1 MSSVQTEFKD
11 PVAGIKAIANAF
23 VELVYQSG
31 PEPVLRHLIDA
42 AVSLFLK
49 GHGHDA

>member
-31 PEPVLRHLIDA
+31 PGTRVA
-42 AVSLFLK
+42 ALDRCRSFVISERTWT
-49 GHGHDA
+49 